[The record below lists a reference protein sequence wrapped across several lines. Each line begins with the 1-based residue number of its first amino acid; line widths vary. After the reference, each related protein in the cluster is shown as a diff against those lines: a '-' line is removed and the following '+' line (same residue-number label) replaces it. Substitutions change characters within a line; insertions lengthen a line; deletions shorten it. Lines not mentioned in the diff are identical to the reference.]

1 MTAVAPTDTFSIG
14 GDLPVHRLGYGAMQ
28 LPGPG
33 VWGEPAD
40 PENAHRVVRAA
51 VEQGVDFIDT
61 ADSYGPVVSER
72 IIAEALHPYPEGLVI
87 ATKAGLTR
95 QGPGIWTP
103 VGRPAY
109 LKQQV
114 ELSLRTLRLER
125 IDLIQL
131 HRIDAD
137 VPLADQLGAFKELQD
152 EGKVRH
158 IGVSE
163 VSVAELEQAREIVD
177 VVSVQNLYNLT
188 NRQSQDVLDHATEH
202 GIGFIPWFPIATGDL
217 AAPGRRHRPG
227 AGRHT
232 VPGGAGLAA
241 AHVTGRPADPRHE
254 VRRAPER
261 EPGCGAAAPL
271 RRGHGPPGRARV
283 VVQRCPGSRRPPAG
297 SRRER
302 ASGGGQAV
310 PFQRQRRSVPG
321 RTRRRSGRSSAR
333 RAGRTWYGTTARRVE
348 AAVRG
353 VGRATAGRGS
363 TSSTGPSSSSRSPNP
378 SERMS
383 RRVAVGAPTTR
394 QERPAGT
401 SASEKPASTR
411 SPEQS
416 RKWAP
421 ATSTTTVP

>member
-40 PENAHRVVRAA
+40 PENARRVVRAA

-163 VSVAELEQAREIVD
+163 VSVAELEQARGIVD

-217 AAPGRRHRPG
+217 AAPDSPVADIARELDATPSQVALAWLLHTSPVVLPIPG
-227 AGRHT
+227 TKSVEH
-232 VPGGAGLAA
+232 LS
-241 AHVTGRPADPRHE
+241 E
-254 VRRAPER
+254 NL
-261 EPGCGAAAPL
+261 GAAQL
-271 RRGHGPPGRARV
+271 RLSDEDMARLD
-283 VVQRCPGSRRPPAG
+283 AL
-297 SRRER
+297 
-302 ASGGGQAV
+302 AS
-310 PFQRQRRSVPG
+310 
-321 RTRRRSGRSSAR
+321 
-333 RAGRTWYGTTARRVE
+333 
-348 AAVRG
+348 
-353 VGRATAGRGS
+353 
-363 TSSTGPSSSSRSPNP
+363 
-378 SERMS
+378 
-383 RRVAVGAPTTR
+383 
-394 QERPAGT
+394 
-401 SASEKPASTR
+401 
-411 SPEQS
+411 
-416 RKWAP
+416 
-421 ATSTTTVP
+421 

>member
-1 MTAVAPTDTFSIG
+1 MTAVAPSDTFSIG

-40 PENAHRVVRAA
+40 PENARRVLRAA

-72 IIAEALHPYPEGLVI
+72 LIAEALHPYPEGLVI

-131 HRIDAD
+131 HRVDAE
-137 VPLADQLGAFKELQD
+137 VPLADQLGAFEELQD

-163 VSVAELEQAREIVD
+163 VSVAELEQARGIVE

-188 NRQSQDVLDHATEH
+188 NRQSQDVLEYATEH

-217 AAPGRRHRPG
+217 AAPDSPVADTARELDATPSQVALAWLLHTSPVVLPIPG
-227 AGRHT
+227 TKSLEH
-232 VPGGAGLAA
+232 LA
-241 AHVTGRPADPRHE
+241 E
-254 VRRAPER
+254 NL
-261 EPGCGAAAPL
+261 GAARL
-271 RRGHGPPGRARV
+271 RLSDADMARLD
-283 VVQRCPGSRRPPAG
+283 AL
-297 SRRER
+297 
-302 ASGGGQAV
+302 A
-310 PFQRQRRSVPG
+310 
-321 RTRRRSGRSSAR
+321 
-333 RAGRTWYGTTARRVE
+333 
-348 AAVRG
+348 
-353 VGRATAGRGS
+353 
-363 TSSTGPSSSSRSPNP
+363 
-378 SERMS
+378 
-383 RRVAVGAPTTR
+383 
-394 QERPAGT
+394 
-401 SASEKPASTR
+401 
-411 SPEQS
+411 
-416 RKWAP
+416 
-421 ATSTTTVP
+421 

>member
-1 MTAVAPTDTFSIG
+1 MTAVAPSDTFSIG

-40 PENAHRVVRAA
+40 PENARRVLRAA

-72 IIAEALHPYPEGLVI
+72 LIAEALHPYPEDLVI

-131 HRIDAD
+131 HRIDAE
-137 VPLADQLGAFKELQD
+137 VPLADQLGAFEELQD

-163 VSVAELEQAREIVD
+163 VSVAELEQARDIVE

-188 NRQSQDVLDHATEH
+188 NRQSQDVVEYATEH

-217 AAPGRRHRPG
+217 AAPDSPVADIARELDATPSQVALAWLLHTSPVVLPIPG
-227 AGRHT
+227 TKSLEHLAENL
-232 VPGGAGLAA
+232 GATQLRLSDEDMARLDALA
-241 AHVTGRPADPRHE
+241 
-254 VRRAPER
+254 
-261 EPGCGAAAPL
+261 
-271 RRGHGPPGRARV
+271 
-283 VVQRCPGSRRPPAG
+283 
-297 SRRER
+297 
-302 ASGGGQAV
+302 
-310 PFQRQRRSVPG
+310 
-321 RTRRRSGRSSAR
+321 
-333 RAGRTWYGTTARRVE
+333 
-348 AAVRG
+348 
-353 VGRATAGRGS
+353 
-363 TSSTGPSSSSRSPNP
+363 
-378 SERMS
+378 
-383 RRVAVGAPTTR
+383 
-394 QERPAGT
+394 
-401 SASEKPASTR
+401 
-411 SPEQS
+411 
-416 RKWAP
+416 
-421 ATSTTTVP
+421 